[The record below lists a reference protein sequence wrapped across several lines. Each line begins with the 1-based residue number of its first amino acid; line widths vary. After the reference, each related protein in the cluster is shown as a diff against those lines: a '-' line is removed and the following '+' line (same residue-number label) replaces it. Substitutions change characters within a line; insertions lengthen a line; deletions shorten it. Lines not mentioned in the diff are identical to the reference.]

1 MDKKILI
8 AVDGSSASQRAVDYV
23 GLMEGAMIRGLRVTL
38 FFVMNPVPPFMRR
51 EGASDPEMY
60 RRTRQLE
67 KKNLA
72 QAQEV
77 LEEAKARLVEHGMD
91 EGRVETKALPR
102 ASDPARD
109 ILFEAE
115 QGMYDALVMGRRG
128 LSKAQE
134 LFVGSVTNKVVQH
147 AERLPLWIVGGRVS
161 SLKVLCAVDGSEG
174 ALKAV
179 DHLGFMLGHN
189 PETEISLFHV
199 GASLAN
205 YCPLDFEVSEEELAK
220 KIEGDIMTGEAECMD
235 DFMVRAVKV
244 LEDGGL
250 GRDQIKTVN
259 REGGLSVPAA
269 IVDEAAKG
277 GYGTIVL
284 GRRGESRSFF
294 LGHVSDKVLGKAADA
309 AVWIVG

>member
-1 MDKKILI
+1 
-8 AVDGSSASQRAVDYV
+8 
-23 GLMEGAMIRGLRVTL
+23 
-38 FFVMNPVPPFMRR
+38 MRR
-51 EGASDPEMY
+51 EGVSDPEMY
-60 RRTRQLE
+60 RRTQRLE

-77 LEEAKARLVEHGMD
+77 LEEAKARLVEHGMGED
-91 EGRVETKALPR
+91 RVETKALPR

-134 LFVGSVTNKVVQH
+134 FFVGSVTNKVVQH
-147 AERLPLWIVGGRVS
+147 AERLPLWIVGGRVT

-220 KIEGDIMTGEAECMD
+220 EIEGDIMTGEAECMD